1 MFYCTIIY
9 HWRNQIRSSNVVFLD
24 KSHNLIKYM
33 SVIPVYRWVPIDLQV
48 LIKNYMFYIFTV
60 MNNYM
65 VFLMHI
71 IYSFSSLRWFTTYR
85 FCPKQLLMLLR
96 VTPLI
101 QSILQ
106 SQEYDFNMLV
116 DHSGARYTTWV
127 SAVNRKLSAIKHALR
142 AKKCWNTSHCLLS
155 KVQSLSKQALSV
167 IRLQVDYF

>member
-1 MFYCTIIY
+1 
-9 HWRNQIRSSNVVFLD
+9 
-24 KSHNLIKYM
+24 
-33 SVIPVYRWVPIDLQV
+33 
-48 LIKNYMFYIFTV
+48 
-60 MNNYM
+60 M

-106 SQEYDFNMLV
+106 NQGYDFNMLV

-127 SAVNRKLSAIKHALR
+127 SAVNRKLSAIKHALQ
-142 AKKCWNTSHCLLS
+142 AKKCWNTSHCLLFEGS
-155 KVQSLSKQALSV
+155 IVVQTSIISHSTSSWLFLETSCVLLKQTQFCLVYAKEKT
-167 IRLQVDYF
+167 

>member
-1 MFYCTIIY
+1 
-9 HWRNQIRSSNVVFLD
+9 
-24 KSHNLIKYM
+24 
-33 SVIPVYRWVPIDLQV
+33 
-48 LIKNYMFYIFTV
+48 MFYIFTV
-60 MNNYM
+60 MYHYM

-106 SQEYDFNMLV
+106 NQEYDFNMLV

-142 AKKCWNTSHCLLS
+142 AKKML
-155 KVQSLSKQALSV
+155 KYIALSFV
-167 IRLQVDYF
+167 EGSIVVQTSIISHSTSSWLFLETSCVLFKQTQFCKQKA